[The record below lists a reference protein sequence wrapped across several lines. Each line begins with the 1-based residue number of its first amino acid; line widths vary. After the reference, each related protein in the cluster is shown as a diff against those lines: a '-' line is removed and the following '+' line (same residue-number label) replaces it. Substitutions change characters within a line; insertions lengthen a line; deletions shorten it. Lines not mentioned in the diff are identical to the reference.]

1 MVLIARKGWRRLSTR
16 PDEQELIPTGSLIP
30 TESLILGPYVE
41 FHAHAGYSFG
51 ANEFCRSDLA
61 G

>member
-16 PDEQELIPTGSLIP
+16 PDEQELIP